1 VVRLREALERHP
13 VPAAAQPAEAVRA
26 AADKVPPRPLLVTL
40 AGEIRRRWQTRNM
53 VP

>member
-13 VPAAAQPAEAVRA
+13 VPAAQPAEAVRA
-26 AADKVPPRPLLVTL
+26 AADKAPPRPLLVTL